1 MAAATT
7 QLAIDILGAS
17 FFTQSPSMSCVK
29 EWRMLVFFSAT
40 NACTKCTSL
49 ILHNVIRNMIFL
61 DWKNEQLFNKL
72 YVHAEF
78 VLIKLA
84 ADYRLDRLPAVA
96 FDFDE
101 KKKGTSSPEGDCG
114 GHCCL
119 TAGWQPEDYAWP
131 VWDNQPKGGTARWKP

>member
-17 FFTQSPSMSCVK
+17 FFTQSPSMSFVK

-40 NACTKCTSL
+40 NACKCTSL
-49 ILHNVIRNMIFL
+49 ILNNVIRNMVFL

-78 VLIKLA
+78 V
-84 ADYRLDRLPAVA
+84 
-96 FDFDE
+96 
-101 KKKGTSSPEGDCG
+101 
-114 GHCCL
+114 
-119 TAGWQPEDYAWP
+119 
-131 VWDNQPKGGTARWKP
+131 